1 MRETEVTEVTETV
14 EGGTITT
21 VKRKVVTVI
30 QGKEQVIED
39 SQILVDGNDT
49 AFSSVIDSGFV
60 VVDKEDGH
68 AEQKE
73 ISINIEENVKHEP
86 VPTEVAKN
94 HDELL
99 RAPGSPASQHS
110 SQRSDDEG
118 GDEDHDRKK
127 VKKQRSFKKM
137 FQKKPHKKK

>member
-39 SQILVDGNDT
+39 SQIVVDGNDT

-60 VVDKEDGH
+60 VVDKEDGQT
-68 AEQKE
+68 EQKE
-73 ISINIEENVKHEP
+73 ISINVEENG
-86 VPTEVAKN
+86 
-94 HDELL
+94 ELIL
-99 RAPGSPASQHS
+99 FFLIIFPLAIQG
-110 SQRSDDEG
+110 
-118 GDEDHDRKK
+118 KK
-127 VKKQRSFKKM
+127 LYIYIYIHLQL
-137 FQKKPHKKK
+137 P